1 MAQAVSRT
9 FKAYRVAVCKAD
21 MLGAVHSIEGDA
33 MPADN
38 SLPIILTVVAAHF
51 LALISPGP
59 DFLLVVRSALRN
71 TPRHALGVA
80 LGIALANGI
89 YIALCILGVA
99 AVLAHSLW
107 LMTVLKIA
115 GGLFLLYVAF
125 HALRARRSDYA
136 FISAPGAAHDA
147 TALQTAPSFTREF
160 ALGMLSGL
168 SNPKNILFYLSLF
181 SVVLT
186 PQVGNGFRIGLGLW
200 MTALVFLWDAAIILV
215 LSQQRVRRAFG
226 RLAFYLDKMAGA
238 LLGLMGAKLLHSVAH
253 AQR

>member
-1 MAQAVSRT
+1 
-9 FKAYRVAVCKAD
+9 
-21 MLGAVHSIEGDA
+21 
-33 MPADN
+33 MPTEA
-38 SLPIILTVVAAHF
+38 LPIILTVVAAHF

-71 TPRHALGVA
+71 TRRRALGVA

-89 YIALCILGVA
+89 YITLCLVGVG

-107 LMTVLKIA
+107 LMTALKVC
-115 GGLFLLYVAF
+115 GGLFLLYVAWQ
-125 HALRARRSDYA
+125 AMRARKSDYA
-136 FISAPGAAHDA
+136 FIHAANPAPHSASA
-147 TALQTAPSFTREF
+147 APSFWREF

-186 PQVGNGFRIGLGLW
+186 PQVGMGLSIGLGLW
-200 MTALVFLWDAAIILV
+200 MTALVFVWDAAIIFI
-215 LSQQRVRRAFG
+215 LSHRPVRQAFG
-226 RLAFYLDKMAGA
+226 QLAFYFDKLAGA
-238 LLGLMGAKLLHSVAH
+238 LLGLMGAKLLHSAAQ

>member
-1 MAQAVSRT
+1 
-9 FKAYRVAVCKAD
+9 
-21 MLGAVHSIEGDA
+21 

-38 SLPIILTVVAAHF
+38 TLPIILTVVAAHF

-71 TPRHALGVA
+71 TRRRALGVA
-80 LGIALANGI
+80 LGIALANGL
-89 YIALCILGVA
+89 YIALCIAGVG

-107 LMTVLKIA
+107 LMTALKIA
-115 GGLFLLYVAF
+115 GGLFLLYVAW

-136 FISAPGAAHDA
+136 FITAAPQAPGGGPGRH
-147 TALQTAPSFTREF
+147 APSFLREF
-160 ALGMLSGL
+160 ALGLLSGL

-186 PQVGNGFRIGLGLW
+186 PQVGSAFRIGLGLW
-200 MTALVFLWDAAIILV
+200 MTALVLAWDAAIILV
-215 LSQQRVRRAFG
+215 LSHRRVRQGFG
-226 RLAFYLDKMAGA
+226 RAAFYLDKAAGA
-238 LLGLMGAKLLHSVAH
+238 LLGLMGVKLLHGAMH